1 MPTYQLSAAI
11 YLENENYRKII
22 VINEKP
28 QGDLQTLVKN
38 LPNIK
43 NSPFQS
49 NIPCNPCILGILNPN
64 NTSELLC
71 FTEIAYLFS
80 FLSTH
85 GYTVQ
90 YELTKILLES
100 QISIISFVIFPSK
113 IDLKIY

>member
-1 MPTYQLSAAI
+1 MPTYQLSTAI
-11 YLENENYRKII
+11 YLENEQYRKII

-28 QGDLQTLVKN
+28 QGNLQTLVKS

-49 NIPCNPCILGILNPN
+49 NIPCSPCTHGILNPN

-71 FTEIAYLFS
+71 FNDIAYLFT

-85 GYTVQ
+85 GYTIQ
-90 YELTKILLES
+90 YDLTKILLKS
-100 QISIISFVIFPSK
+100 TQQINNLICYISI
-113 IDLKIY
+113 